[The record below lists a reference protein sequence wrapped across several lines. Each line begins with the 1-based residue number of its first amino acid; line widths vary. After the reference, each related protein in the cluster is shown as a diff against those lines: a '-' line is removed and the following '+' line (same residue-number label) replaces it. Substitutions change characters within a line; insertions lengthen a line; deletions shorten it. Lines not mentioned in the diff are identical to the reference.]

1 LRRVD
6 KMAAILEVSNLRKD
20 FKDFSLKDVSFTL
33 ERGYIMGFIGA
44 NGAGKTTTIKLIMN
58 LLKKDGGKINVF
70 GQDNVK
76 YEKEIKN
83 RVGIVF
89 DESHYYEELTISQMK
104 RMIAPFYS
112 NWNDNTFNKYIRDF
126 ELPPKKKIKDLSRGM
141 KMKFSLAVA
150 LSHDAELLI
159 MDEPTSGLDP
169 IIRSELLDIL
179 TYIIQDESKSVFF
192 STHITSDLDKVADYV
207 TLIDG
212 GEIILSE
219 PKDEIIENYGL
230 VKGPK
235 EIIDKNGRE
244 VFVSIKESKY
254 GFEGLSKDK
263 QKIKTMYK
271 DKVIIEKPQL
281 EDIMLYFTRRGKDV

>member
-104 RMIAPFYS
+104 RMIAESTPI
-112 NWNDNTFNKYIRDF
+112 NTT
-126 ELPPKKKIKDLSRGM
+126 
-141 KMKFSLAVA
+141 KFVFSF
-150 LSHDAELLI
+150 LI
-159 MDEPTSGLDP
+159 
-169 IIRSELLDIL
+169 IL
-179 TYIIQDESKSVFF
+179 T
-192 STHITSDLDKVADYV
+192 L
-207 TLIDG
+207 
-212 GEIILSE
+212 
-219 PKDEIIENYGL
+219 
-230 VKGPK
+230 
-235 EIIDKNGRE
+235 
-244 VFVSIKESKY
+244 
-254 GFEGLSKDK
+254 
-263 QKIKTMYK
+263 QK
-271 DKVIIEKPQL
+271 
-281 EDIMLYFTRRGKDV
+281 